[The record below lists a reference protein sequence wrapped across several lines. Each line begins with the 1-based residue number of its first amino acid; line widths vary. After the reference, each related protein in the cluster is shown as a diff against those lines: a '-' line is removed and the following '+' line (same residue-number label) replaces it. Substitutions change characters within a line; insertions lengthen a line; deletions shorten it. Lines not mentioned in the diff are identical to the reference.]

1 MVGGGPVGARKAA
14 SLVECGARVTI
25 VAPETCA
32 LVDDLDVAVELRPY
46 LAGEAGAYRLVVSA
60 TGIPEVDH
68 RVYLDA
74 EGAGV
79 LMNAADDPRS
89 CSFLMPAT
97 LRRGDVS
104 IAVST
109 AGVSPWLA
117 GWVRRRIAQV
127 VEEEVAE
134 LALVVG
140 EARTAVRAAGVSS
153 EGLDWDFLVDE
164 ILWPLV
170 RAGDD
175 ESARAAAAGWVTSV
189 LAGGARVSR
198 SPGERAERRAGG
210 VGVPPAPDQAEGLGQ
225 E

>member
-32 LVDDLDVAVELRPY
+32 LVDDLDVAVERRPY

-117 GWVRRRIAQV
+117 GWVRRRIAEV

-134 LALVVG
+134 LAVVIG
-140 EARTAVRAAGVSS
+140 EARTAVRSAGVSS
-153 EGLDWDFLVDE
+153 EGLDWDCLVDE

-170 RAGDD
+170 RAGDV
-175 ESARAAAAGWVTSV
+175 ESARASAAGWVASV
-189 LAGGARVSR
+189 LAGGAGGAPA
-198 SPGERAERRAGG
+198 PGGPAEGGAGG
-210 VGVPPAPDQAEGLGQ
+210 GPAPHGPAEGGGQ
-225 E
+225 G